1 MFRAYRV
8 LRGAAGAP
16 QPVLRRKMGGG
27 SHAPPPEG
35 GLDGLVRKYLPE
47 NHHVWIYYSLIHSLS
62 LIHALIY
69 SFFIT
74 HSRSHLFVLY
84 HSFTLSLTHSLTH
97 ALIYSLGCH
106 GSYRYVLWF
115 IYVIKISIWWQEEA
129 SCSACHRWSQSW
141 LDSYPSNNLL
151 TLWLAYSLNCY

>member
-27 SHAPPPEG
+27 HHAPPPEG

-47 NHHVWIYYSLIHSLS
+47 NHHVWIYYTFIHSLS

-69 SFFIT
+69 SFRLPWEL
-74 HSRSHLFVLY
+74 SVC
-84 HSFTLSLTHSLTH
+84 TLVY
-97 ALIYSLGCH
+97 IC
-106 GSYRYVLWF
+106 
-115 IYVIKISIWWQEEA
+115 
-129 SCSACHRWSQSW
+129 
-141 LDSYPSNNLL
+141 YPN
-151 TLWLAYSLNCY
+151 